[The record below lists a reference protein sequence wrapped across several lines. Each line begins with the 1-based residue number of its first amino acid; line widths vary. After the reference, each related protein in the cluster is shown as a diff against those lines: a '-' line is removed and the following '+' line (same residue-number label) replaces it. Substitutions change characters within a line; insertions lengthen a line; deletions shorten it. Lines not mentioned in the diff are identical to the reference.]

1 MKTSNKKI
9 NPRGNELEF
18 RFPYTN
24 LAKYI
29 KNFFISFI
37 FLLLLFKHRQCNN
50 YPSHTSIFQII
61 THIYIFLLFC
71 KDTFFFYIKQYF
83 SYLFQF
89 IMGNFK
95 KDIRQVICRF
105 LSKKNNNECFN
116 NIASNW
122 FGTARCQYLFNTI
135 VFRLF
140 YLNNLCFKCFYK
152 CKDTTFFSDILQG
165 NHSPA

>member
-1 MKTSNKKI
+1 MKTSNKKT

-71 KDTFFFYIKQYF
+71 KGTFFFYIKQYF

-95 KDIRQVICRF
+95 NALQARCWI
-105 LSKKNNNECFN
+105 LSEKEFDRDCPNVADRCFRTT
-116 NIASNW
+116 I
-122 FGTARCQYLFNTI
+122 CQYLFNTI